1 MDLRNTRTII
11 LNAGDA
17 SAKREEIRQYF
28 HATYSLDEQLYET
41 LASEAAFYLRPEPL
55 RHPLIFYLGHTATF
69 YINKLI
75 VAKITDRRINPRFEA
90 MFAVGVDEMSW
101 DDLNPAN
108 YDWPT
113 LAEVKAYRD
122 TVREVVDETIR
133 TMPLAM
139 PIHWDHPFW
148 VILMGIEH
156 QRIHIE
162 TSSVIIRRLPIEMVR
177 QLPSWSICPL
187 AGEAPAN
194 ELVPVVGGRIV
205 LGKSK
210 DHPLYG
216 WDNEYGRQENE
227 VWNFAAS
234 RYLVSNREYLGFV
247 EDRGYEQ
254 EPFWTHEGWKWVEFS
269 KARHPLFWI
278 DSPDGYRFRT
288 MAQLIDMPWDWPA
301 EVNYLEAKAFCN
313 WLASKTGKPIRL
325 PTEAEWYRLR
335 DLHDI
340 PDQPYWPKAPGN
352 INLEHWASSCPV
364 SQFRFGEFFDLIGNV
379 WQWTETPIT
388 GFDGFQIHPY
398 YDDFSTPTFDTQHNL
413 IKGGSWIS
421 TGNEATRDSRY
432 AFRRHFFQ
440 HAGLRYVQ
448 SEQPLTLPE
457 AMYETDSAVSQYC
470 EFHYGQR
477 YFEVPNFAVRC
488 AAACGHYTQQR
499 PRRKALDLGFAV
511 GRATFELAKEF
522 ELVTGIDFSARFIC
536 VALQLKEKGVTHY
549 ERVEEGEVVSY
560 HEARLS
566 EWGLDR
572 VADRVEF
579 FQGDATNLKPQF
591 TGYDLVLAAN
601 LIDRLSDPRRFLET
615 IHERLNSGGVLVITS
630 PYTWLEEFTKKE
642 NWLGG
647 FRQAGE
653 PYWTLDA
660 LREILSRHFE
670 LLDEPQNLEFVIRE
684 TRRKFQHTVAEVTAW
699 ARSLNSMP
707 GRGGR
712 HLSGVG
718 RDHRPGAMK
727 RGRFGPLRFKARGVS
742 T

>member
-1 MDLRNTRTII
+1 MDLRNTRTTV
-11 LNAGDA
+11 LNEGDA
-17 SAKREEIRQYF
+17 TEKREEIRQYF

-41 LASEAAFYLRPEPL
+41 LASESAFYVRAEPL

-75 VAKITDRRINPRFEA
+75 VAKRIRERINPRLES

-101 DDLNPAN
+101 DDLDPAN

-122 TVREVVDETIR
+122 TVRAVVDETIR
-133 TMPLAM
+133 TMPLVM

-177 QLPSWSICPL
+177 QLPLWSICPN
-187 AGEAPAN
+187 AGDAPAN
-194 ELVPVVGGRIV
+194 ELLPVAGGRV
-205 LGKSK
+205 MLGKSK

-216 WDNEYGRQENE
+216 WDNEFGRQQHE
-227 VWNFAAS
+227 VWDFSAS
-234 RYLVSNREYLGFV
+234 RYLVSNREYLDFV
-247 EDRGYEQ
+247 EDRGYER
-254 EPFWTHEGWKWVEFS
+254 EEFWTAEGWKWVSFS

-278 DSPDGYRFRT
+278 DSPGGYQFRT
-288 MAQLIDMPWDWPA
+288 MAQIIDMPWDWPV

-313 WLASKTGKPIRL
+313 WLARKTGRPIRL

-340 PDQPYWPKAPGN
+340 PDQPYWQKAPGN

-364 SQFRFGEFFDLIGNV
+364 NHFRFGEFFDIIGNV

-388 GFDGFQIHPY
+388 GFDGFEIHPF

-448 SEQPLTLPE
+448 SEQPLAMPK
-457 AMYETDSAVSQYC
+457 AMYETDVAVSQYC
-470 EFHYGQR
+470 EFHYGKP
-477 YFEVPNFAVRC
+477 YFDVPNFPARC
-488 AAACGHYTQQR
+488 AAVCGHYTRQR
-499 PRRKALDLGFAV
+499 PRRKALDLGCAV

-522 ELVTGIDFSARFIC
+522 DSVTGIDFSARFIR
-536 VALQLKEKGVTHY
+536 VALQLKEKGVAHY
-549 ERVEEGEVVSY
+549 ELVEEGDVVSY

-566 EWGLDR
+566 ELGLDR
-572 VADRVEF
+572 ITDRVEF

-601 LIDRLSDPRRFLET
+601 LIDRLNDPRRFLET
-615 IHERLNSGGVLVITS
+615 IHERLNPGGVLVLAS

-653 PYWTLDA
+653 PCWTLDT
-660 LREILSRHFE
+660 LRDLLSPHFTM
-670 LLDEPQNLEFVIRE
+670 LDEPQNVEFVLRE
-684 TRRKFQHTVAEVTAW
+684 TRRKFQHTVSELTAW
-699 ARSLNSMP
+699 QRIC
-707 GRGGR
+707 
-712 HLSGVG
+712 
-718 RDHRPGAMK
+718 
-727 RGRFGPLRFKARGVS
+727 
-742 T
+742 

>member
-1 MDLRNTRTII
+1 MDLRNTRTTI
-11 LNAGDA
+11 LNTGDA
-17 SAKREEIRQYF
+17 EAKREEIRQYF
-28 HATYSLDEQLYET
+28 HATYSLDEALYET
-41 LASEAAFYLRPEPL
+41 LSSEAAFYLRPEPL
-55 RHPLIFYLGHTATF
+55 RHPLIFYLGHTAAF
-69 YINKLI
+69 YINKLL
-75 VAKITDRRINPRFEA
+75 VAKIADRRINPRFES

-122 TVREVVDETIR
+122 TVRAVVDETIR
-133 TMPLAM
+133 TMPLVM

-162 TSSVIIRRLPIEMVR
+162 TSSVIIRRLPIELVR
-177 QLPSWSICPL
+177 QLPLWSTCPT

-194 ELVPVVGGRIV
+194 ELVPVAGGRVV

-216 WDNEYGRQENE
+216 WDNEYGRQEHE
-227 VWNFAAS
+227 VWDFAAS

-247 EDRGYEQ
+247 EGRGYEQ
-254 EPFWTHEGWKWVEFS
+254 EPFWTREGWQWVAFS
-269 KARHPLFWI
+269 QARHPLFWL
-278 DSPDGYRFRT
+278 DSAGGYRLRT
-288 MAQLIDMPWDWPA
+288 MAQIIDMPWDWPV

-313 WLASKTGKPIRL
+313 WRAAKTGQPIRL

-340 PDQPYWPKAPGN
+340 PDQPYWEQAPGN

-364 SQFRFGEFFDLIGNV
+364 SHFRFGEFFDLIGNV

-388 GFDGFQIHPY
+388 GLDGFQIHPY

-440 HAGLRYVQ
+440 HAGLRYVR
-448 SEQPLTLPE
+448 SDQPLSLPE

-470 EFHYGQR
+470 EFHYGQT
-477 YFEVPNFAVRC
+477 YFEVPNFALRC
-488 AAACGHYTQQR
+488 AAVCGHHTQQR
-499 PRRKALDLGFAV
+499 PRRKALDLGCAV
-511 GRATFELAKEF
+511 GRATFELAREF
-522 ELVTGIDFSARFIC
+522 ELVTGIDFSARFIR
-536 VALQLKEKGVTHY
+536 VALQLKEKGVAHY
-549 ERVEEGEVVSY
+549 ELAEEGEVVSY
-560 HEARLS
+560 HEARLA
-566 EWGLDR
+566 EFGLDS

-601 LIDRLSDPRRFLET
+601 LIDRLNDPRRFLET
-615 IHERLNSGGVLVITS
+615 IHQRMNPGGVLVITS

-647 FRQAGE
+647 IRRAGE
-653 PYWTLDA
+653 PYWTVDA
-660 LREILSRHFE
+660 IREILSRHFE
-670 LLDEPQNLEFVIRE
+670 PLDEPQNLEFVIRE
-684 TRRKFQHTVAEVTAW
+684 TRRKFQHTVAEVTVW
-699 ARSLNSMP
+699 ARKKGDIL
-707 GRGGR
+707 
-712 HLSGVG
+712 L
-718 RDHRPGAMK
+718 
-727 RGRFGPLRFKARGVS
+727 F
-742 T
+742 